1 MLIDTL
7 SPKQKQVFRFFG
19 SEYDMLFADGSV
31 RSGKTFSLLIAYLLW
46 ASSFGK
52 GHDFGI
58 AGCTIGALKRN
69 IINPYI
75 VPLQED
81 PDFIRLGGI
90 KFNWGE
96 NRFAFAGSNF
106 YWFGGDNEKSQS
118 LIQGKTLA
126 GMLFDESVTMLRS
139 FVDQA
144 MARCSVDGAK
154 MVFSCNPANPNHYFK
169 TDFIDRASDL
179 NALYLHWT
187 MDDNPSLTEKVKER
201 YQRMYTGV
209 FYERYILGKWVAAEG
224 TIFLQFAANPARWI
238 IPKPLEGYAG
248 LAIGVDF
255 GGSKSKTVFILIGI
269 IDTATGPQLHILKSH
284 RVKDHGFGV
293 DSEQIKREYAEF
305 FRAVVA
311 EFNMIPHVTN
321 TDHMDMLRLDLKKA
335 VADYEHPVRFVD
347 KATVTLSEWVKLLN
361 ALFNLDMI
369 RIVEGNDVVV
379 ECFKGLLYDEDADDD
394 RPLDDGVSCDVDTYD
409 ATRYASVDVVKD
421 WVRRKIIGEA
431 A

>member
-19 SEYDMLFADGSV
+19 SEYDMLIADGSV
-31 RSGKTFSLLIAYLLW
+31 RSGKTFSLLMAFLLW
-46 ASSFGK
+46 ALSFAR

-58 AGCTIGALKRN
+58 SGRTIGTLKRN

-75 VPLQED
+75 VPLQKD
-81 PDFIRLGGI
+81 PDITKLGGI
-90 KFNWGE
+90 KFNWSD
-96 NRFAFAGSNF
+96 NHFTLAGSNF
-106 YWFGGDNEKSQS
+106 YWFGGDKETSQF

-126 GMLFDESVTMLRS
+126 GMLFDESVTMIRS

-144 MARCSVDGAK
+144 MARCSIDGAK

-201 YQRMYTGV
+201 YRRMYTGV

-224 TIFLQFAANPARWI
+224 TIFLQFAANPSRWI
-238 IPKPLEGYAG
+238 IPKPLDGYAR
-248 LAIGVDF
+248 LFIGVDF
-255 GGSKSKTVFILIGI
+255 GGSKSKTVFVLTGI
-269 IDTATGPQLHILKSH
+269 ADTATGPQLHILRSH
-284 RVKDHGFGV
+284 KVKDHGFGV
-293 DSEQIKREYAEF
+293 DSEQIKREYAAFFQSAVSEF
-305 FRAVVA
+305 G
-311 EFNMIPHVTN
+311 MIPHATN
-321 TDHMDMLRLDLKKA
+321 TDHMDMLRLDLKKS

-347 KATVTLSEWVKLLN
+347 KASVTLSEWVKLLN
-361 ALFNLDMI
+361 TLFNLDMI
-369 RIVEGNDVVV
+369 KIVEGNDVVV

-409 ATRYASVDVVKD
+409 ATRYASVDVAKD